1 MSFTANLLWFL
12 IIKQC
17 GIVGKKK
24 FLPNRVLTNYKEKK
38 NAGACMDAH
47 TYESGWLVQPS
58 LPKGVAKGG
67 HAHLNI

>member
-38 NAGACMDAH
+38 CRSMHGC
-47 TYESGWLVQPS
+47 T
-58 LPKGVAKGG
+58 
-67 HAHLNI
+67 HL